1 MNRVERDLGGEAPQ
15 DRVHPAPAGNRLRRD
30 GSGHQGGRTDRR
42 ILLSEKGEIR
52 RNPLHPLK
60 SVEIRCIR

>member
-15 DRVHPAPAGNRLRRD
+15 DRVNPASAGNRLRRD

-52 RNPLHPLK
+52 
-60 SVEIRCIR
+60 